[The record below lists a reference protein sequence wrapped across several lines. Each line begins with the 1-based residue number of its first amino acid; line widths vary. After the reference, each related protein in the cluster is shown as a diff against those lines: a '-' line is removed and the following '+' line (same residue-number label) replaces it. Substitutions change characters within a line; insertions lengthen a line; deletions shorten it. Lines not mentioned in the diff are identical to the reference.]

1 MTDRSTEIKN
11 SLNQKLIE
19 TGEKERLKD
28 MLRQRLTE
36 CGWRDELKE
45 HAKDIVRQRGLQQI
59 TVDDLVKEITP
70 QGRDLVPDTVKRELL
85 AEIKKFLA
93 SQAQ

>member
-1 MTDRSTEIKN
+1 MSDRSIQLKN
-11 SLNQKLIE
+11 SVNLKLVE

-45 HAKDIVRQRGLQQI
+45 HAKDIVRERGLQKV
-59 TVDDLVKEITP
+59 TVDELVKEITP
-70 QGRDLVPDTVKRELL
+70 KGRQLVPDAVKRELL
-85 AEIKKFLA
+85 AEIKKFLSA
-93 SQAQ
+93 QSQ

>member
-1 MTDRSTEIKN
+1 MADRSTQLKN
-11 SLNQKLIE
+11 SINQKLVE

-28 MLRQRLTE
+28 MLRERLTE

-45 HAKDIVRQRGLQQI
+45 HAKEIVRERGLPKV

-70 QGRDLVPDTVKRELL
+70 KGRQLVPDTVKRELL

-93 SQAQ
+93 AQPQ

>member
-1 MTDRSTEIKN
+1 MTDRNTEIKN

>member
-45 HAKDIVRQRGLQQI
+45 HAKDIVRQRGLKQI

>member
-1 MTDRSTEIKN
+1 MADRSTQMKN
-11 SLNQKLIE
+11 SINQKLVE

-45 HAKDIVRQRGLQQI
+45 HAKDIVRERGLQQV

-85 AEIKKFLA
+85 AEIKNFLA
-93 SQAQ
+93 AQSL

>member
-1 MTDRSTEIKN
+1 MADRSTDMKN
-11 SLNQKLIE
+11 SINQKLVE

-45 HAKDIVRQRGLQQI
+45 HAKDIVQKRGLQHI
-59 TVDDLVKEITP
+59 TVDQLVKEITP
-70 QGRDLVPDTVKRELL
+70 KGRDLVPDTVKRELL